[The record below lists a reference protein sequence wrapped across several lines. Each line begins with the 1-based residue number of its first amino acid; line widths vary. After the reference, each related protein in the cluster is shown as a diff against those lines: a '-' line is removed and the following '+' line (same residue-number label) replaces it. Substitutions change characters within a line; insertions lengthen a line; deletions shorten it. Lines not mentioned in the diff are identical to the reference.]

1 MTRIKPVDP
10 SKAQGK
16 TRELLEAVKKQMGTV
31 PNIFKGFAHSPA
43 TLAFYLAQ
51 SQALASG
58 SLDPKLREQIAVA
71 MAGANGC
78 DYCASAHT
86 FLGKKAGV
94 SAAELTDNLDGRS
107 ADERTGAALR
117 FVTAVVEARGQ
128 VDDGELQ
135 RVRQAGFS
143 EAEIVEMIAHVGMN
157 LFTNYFNNVAHTEVD
172 FPRVDAMRNASAA

>member
-31 PNIFKGFAHSPA
+31 PNIFKGFAQSPA
-43 TLAFYLAQ
+43 ALEFYLSQ

-58 SLDPKLREQIAVA
+58 DLDPKLREQIALT
-71 MAGANGC
+71 MAGFNQC
-78 DYCASAHT
+78 DYCAAAHT

-94 SAAELTDNLDGRS
+94 PAVELTDNLRGRS

-117 FVTAVVEARGQ
+117 FVMAVAEARGQ
-128 VDDGELQ
+128 VEDDDLRRIRE
-135 RVRQAGFS
+135 AGYS
-143 EAEIVEMIAHVGMN
+143 EAEIVEIIAHVGMN
-157 LFTNYFNNVAHTEVD
+157 LFTNYFHNVARTEVD
-172 FPRVDAMRNASAA
+172 FPRVDTARKASAA